1 MVRIVKGSLLFLILD
16 STSKG
21 FSSVGSIANNL
32 RQLHSEIEEDLVRR
46 KLEYAYHQGYLKRY
60 GDTSHPHYQLSPR
73 GEKRLAQLR
82 FKNLKFDP
90 RAWDRQWRILIFDI
104 PESQRYQRDMLRR
117 LVKELGMQRLQR
129 SVWVTPAD
137 CRHEFEQ
144 LKVVFGLENNLLLL
158 ECRNLPELDYL
169 KSFWEV

>member
-1 MVRIVKGSLLFLILD
+1 MFLILD
-16 STSKG
+16 SASKG
-21 FSSVGSIANNL
+21 FSSVTSISNHL
-32 RQLHSEIEEDLVRR
+32 RQLHRDSEELLVRR

-60 GDTSHPHYQLSPR
+60 GDTSHPHYQLSSQ

-82 FKNLKFDP
+82 FKNLEFNP
-90 RAWDRQWRILIFDI
+90 QAWDRQWRVLIFDI
-104 PESQRYQRDMLRR
+104 PENQRYQRDMLRR

-137 CRHEFEQ
+137 CRREFEQ
-144 LKVVFGLENNLLLL
+144 LKAAFGLENNLLLL

-169 KSFWEV
+169 KQLWKV